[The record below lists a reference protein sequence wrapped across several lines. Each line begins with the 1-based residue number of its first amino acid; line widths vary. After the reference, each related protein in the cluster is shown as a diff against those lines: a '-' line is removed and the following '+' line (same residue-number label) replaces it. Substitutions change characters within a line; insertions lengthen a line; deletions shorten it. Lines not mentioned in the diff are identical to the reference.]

1 MHGYMERFV
10 YLLARMMRSLVSPQG
25 SSQGRYRRPTP
36 RLIMIQAAVRRESL
50 GTGRR
55 SGDVRR

>member
-1 MHGYMERFV
+1 MERFV